1 MSDETV
7 VAPSAAPGAG
17 DQTAGMLLRAA
28 REANGMH
35 IGALAVA
42 MKVPVKKLEALEAD
56 RLDELPDAVFVRALA
71 ASVCRTLKLD
81 PAEILGKLPQ
91 SVRPQLDKNERGIN
105 MPVRESGLFV
115 GNSLLAFVSRPA
127 ALVVIALLL
136 AVVGILFVPETFSP
150 FAPSEPQVAVLPAP
164 AVPEVPQSVKEG
176 KVVLAP
182 VESGPAVEPAAS
194 AAVAPAVK
202 AASAPVAQSAAVAAT
217 TSPAK
222 AAAATAVEAAAKAAS
237 SPVAVASQPVPAA
250 SGLLVFKAK
259 ASAWIRV
266 RDNKG
271 VIVFEK
277 TLASGE
283 SAAASGQ
290 PPLAV
295 VVGNVAATEVMV
307 RGQAFSLDEMNQNN
321 VARFEVK

>member
-1 MSDETV
+1 MSDESV
-7 VAPSAAPGAG
+7 VVTSPAAGTG

-28 REANGMH
+28 REVSGMH

-91 SVRPQLDKNERGIN
+91 SVRPQLDKNARGIN
-105 MPVRESGLFV
+105 MPVRESGMFV

-150 FAPSEPQVAVLPAP
+150 FAPSEPQATVMPAP

-182 VESGPAVEPAAS
+182 VESSPPTDPVAS
-194 AAVAPAVK
+194 AALAPAAK
-202 AASAPVAQSAAVAAT
+202 AASAPVAQSAAVAVIAI
-217 TSPAK
+217 PAK
-222 AAAATAVEAAAKAAS
+222 AVSASAPEVPAKVATSA
-237 SPVAVASQPVPAA
+237 VAVASQPVPVA
-250 SGLLVFKAK
+250 SGMLVFKAK

-271 VIVFEK
+271 AIVFEK
-277 TLASGE
+277 TLAAGE

-295 VVGNVAATEVMV
+295 VVGNVAATEVLV
-307 RGQAFSLDEMNQNN
+307 RGQTFSLDEMNQNN